1 MNATDLAPS
10 PSLANATSNEDSAQ
24 DETIQTW
31 TRLVRRSYPDLA
43 TPIARAL
50 AQRAA
55 HGPYGLAML
64 SITQGLNSLDS
75 ATLRDMT
82 GSELQMLSAL
92 LMHLREE
99 VQRLLAQV
107 NAQWRAE

>member
-1 MNATDLAPS
+1 MNATDLAPITN
-10 PSLANATSNEDSAQ
+10 ANTATANEELTQ

-31 TRLVRRSYPDLA
+31 MLLVRRYYPNLA

-55 HGPYGLAML
+55 QGPYGSAMRSIAQGIAQFDHAML
-64 SITQGLNSLDS
+64 GE
-75 ATLRDMT
+75 MT

-99 VQRLLAQV
+99 TQRLLTQV
-107 NAQWRAE
+107 NALWRAE